1 MGKKAHCRRGDNV
14 KMFDYD
20 EQEQKMS
27 KLCKGKSRKD
37 IDEILGEKEKE
48 IWQISQAELR
58 LM

>member
-1 MGKKAHCRRGDNV
+1 
-14 KMFDYD
+14 MFDYD

-27 KLCKGKSRKD
+27 KLCRDKSRKD

-58 LM
+58 LI